1 MDVTAYM
8 GSTFLKVEDIR
19 NGTRKVRIKD
29 CRVGRFDKLDLY
41 LDDGDRLSLNATNVK
56 TLARKYGKDS
66 QGWIGQT
73 IELYIGPVE
82 FKGQEQDSVLVR
94 PVSPQKPQGNQRTT
108 EPGGNSGGPDDEIPF
123 SVGDKC

>member
-19 NGTRKVRIKD
+19 NAPRQVRIKD
-29 CRVGRFDKLDLY
+29 CRIGQFEKLDLHFE
-41 LDDGDRLSLNATNVK
+41 DGDKLSLNATNVK
-56 TLARKYGKDS
+56 TLARNYGKDS

-82 FKGQEQDSVLVR
+82 FKGQEQDSILVR
-94 PVSPQKPQGNQRTT
+94 PISPPVPPNKERTT
-108 EPGGNSGGPDDEIPF
+108 DSGSNSGDLDDEIPF
-123 SVGDKC
+123 SVGDKG